1 MISPTLIVSLA
12 SVGAVGG
19 FFAGLLGIGGG
30 VVMFPL
36 LYYVPPLLGL
46 ERLDAKTVAA
56 VVMTQVFF
64 STLVGGLAHRRSGRV
79 HRRIALVAGI
89 ASAVGSFVG
98 GVASRWTSE
107 RFLLVLFGI
116 VTLLVLA
123 MMFLPAPSKELE
135 KVSLEDV
142 AVAPLPLSLHSLVIG
157 IVIGF
162 LGAGNFVFVPLLIY
176 ILKVP
181 TRIAIG
187 SSLFIAMMSTSSGFL
202 GKLATG
208 QIPWLI
214 AMVVVLGAGIGA
226 LVGER
231 IHSRLATHTLRY
243 VYGVMVGLIAV
254 RIWLSILDFDT

>member
-1 MISPTLIVSLA
+1 MSPALIVSLA
-12 SVGAVGG
+12 LVGAIGG
-19 FFAGLLGIGGG
+19 SFSGLLGVGGG

-56 VVMTQVFF
+56 VVITQVFF
-64 STLVGGLAHRRSGRV
+64 STLVGGVAHLRSGRV
-79 HRRIALVAGI
+79 HGRIVLAAGI
-89 ASAVGSFVG
+89 SSAVGSFAG
-98 GVASRWTSE
+98 GVASKWTSE
-107 RFLLVLFGI
+107 GFLLLLFG
-116 VTLLVLA
+116 VATLLVIA

-135 KVSLEDV
+135 KVSLEKV
-142 AVAPLPLSLHSLVIG
+142 AVAPVPLSLCSLVTG
-157 IVIGF
+157 ILTGF

-176 ILKVP
+176 VLKVP

-187 SSLFIAMMSTSSGFL
+187 SSLFIAMINTCSGLL

-214 AMVVVLGAGIGA
+214 TTAVVIGASIGA

-231 IHSRLATHTLRY
+231 IHRRLPTPTLRSIY
-243 VYGVMVGLIAV
+243 SGLVGLIAV
-254 RIWLSILDFDT
+254 RIWLSILAFEP